1 MARAG
6 PRSVCLR
13 PRCTLAVCLPV
24 GNDEKI
30 QPAEGKRERYT
41 KKGGGRERERGRG
54 VGGERE
60 REKKLKGQIQIS
72 PASVWQRM

>member
-30 QPAEGKRERYT
+30 QPAEGKREIHKER
-41 KKGGGRERERGRG
+41 GRERERERGRG
-54 VGGERE
+54 GGGERE
-60 REKKLKGQIQIS
+60 RERKN
-72 PASVWQRM
+72 

>member
-30 QPAEGKRERYT
+30 QPAEGKREMHKER
-41 KKGGGRERERGRG
+41 GRGRERDRERGRK
-54 VGGERE
+54 GGR
-60 REKKLKGQIQIS
+60 
-72 PASVWQRM
+72 W